1 MSSSSFP
8 LKKVLVLLILLA
20 VPGTVYYL
28 LQEKGVNR
36 YRPLPIYGEKKVA
49 KTFTIKR
56 RKQIPDTIYH
66 VIRDFKFLNQN
77 SDTVAFPADSNQITV
92 VNFFYTQCPSFCNSM
107 NKELARV
114 AKYYSKNRLMRF
126 ISISVDPVN
135 DSPSV
140 LSKYSKPFVAENKK
154 WDFVTGDKD
163 LIFDIAKNDFLVD
176 VIQDTIN
183 KKEIIH
189 TPMII
194 LLDPQKRIR
203 GYYDSS
209 RGPEQM
215 NLLIDEIKLL
225 ITEELR
231 SIKIKTR

>member
-1 MSSSSFP
+1 MSLPSFP
-8 LKKVLVLLILLA
+8 LKKILVLLILLA

-28 LQEKGVNR
+28 LKEKGVNR
-36 YRPLPIYGEKKVA
+36 YRPLPIYGKKQVA

-77 SDTVAFPADSNQITV
+77 SDTVKLPADSNQITV
-92 VNFFYTQCPSFCNSM
+92 VNFFYTKCPVFCTNM

-114 AKYYSKNRLMRF
+114 AKVYNNNRLMRF
-126 ISISVDPVN
+126 ISISVDPEN
-135 DSPSV
+135 DTPSV
-140 LSKYSKPFVAENKK
+140 LAEYSKPFVSENKK
-154 WDFVTGDKD
+154 WDFVSGDKD
-163 LIFDIAKNDFLVD
+163 LIFSIAKNDFLVD

-183 KKEIIH
+183 RKEIIH
-189 TPMII
+189 TPMLI

-209 RGPEQM
+209 RGPEQV

-231 SIKIKTR
+231 SIKTR

>member
-1 MSSSSFP
+1 MNLPSFP
-8 LKKVLVLLILLA
+8 IKKILVLLILLA

-28 LQEKGVNR
+28 LKEKGINR
-36 YRPLPIYGEKKVA
+36 YRPLPIYGEKQVA

-56 RKQIPDTIYH
+56 RKQVPDTIYH

-77 SDTVAFPADSNQITV
+77 SDTVSFPADSNQITV
-92 VNFFYTQCPSFCNSM
+92 VNFFYTKCPSFCRNM
-107 NKELARV
+107 NKEMARV
-114 AKYYSKNRLMRF
+114 AKIYNKNRLMRF
-126 ISISVDPVN
+126 ISISVDPEN
-135 DSPSV
+135 DTPSV
-140 LSKYSKPFVAENKK
+140 LDEYSKPFIVENKK
-154 WDFVTGDKD
+154 WDFVTGNQE
-163 LIFDIAKNDFLVD
+163 LIFSIAKNDFLVD
-176 VIQDTIN
+176 AIQDTLN
-183 KKEIIH
+183 RKEIIH

-209 RGPEQM
+209 RGADQV

-231 SIKIKTR
+231 SIKNR

>member
-1 MSSSSFP
+1 MSFPSFP
-8 LKKVLVLLILLA
+8 LKKILVLLILLA

-28 LQEKGVNR
+28 LKEKGVNR
-36 YRPLPIYGEKKVA
+36 YRPLPIYGEKQVA

-56 RKQIPDTIYH
+56 RKQVPDTIYH
-66 VIRDFKFLNQN
+66 VIREFKFLNQN
-77 SDTVAFPADSNQITV
+77 SDTVKFPADSNQITV
-92 VNFFYTQCPSFCNSM
+92 VNFFYTKCPVFCTNM

-114 AKYYSKNRLMRF
+114 AKVYKNNRLMRF
-126 ISISVDPVN
+126 ISISVDPEN
-135 DSPSV
+135 DTPAV
-140 LSKYSKPFVAENKK
+140 LAEYSKSFVSENKK
-154 WDFVTGDKD
+154 WDFVSGDKD
-163 LIFDIAKNDFLVD
+163 LIFSIAKNDFLVD
-176 VIQDTIN
+176 VIQDTVN

-189 TPMII
+189 TPMLI

-209 RGPEQM
+209 RGPEQV

-231 SIKIKTR
+231 SIKTR